1 MGSAW
6 KQLPDDLSDPA
17 RRLTEELRAVKDAT
31 GLSLSELAAL
41 THYSRA
47 SWERWLNGKRVI
59 TEQALDALVGAV
71 DCDGPKLRALWELTA
86 AEAAAV
92 DAAAGSEAAAEPEG
106 SDRAPGT
113 DGGPATGA
121 EATAAGEAGP
131 AGTADGPDAAATT
144 ATTET
149 ADATGAAATDGS
161 SAEGTLD
168 DGTGAD
174 APAVDGPGA
183 LATVPGTDRAVRT
196 TGRPSGPVLGRP
208 VALIAAS
215 VVVVLLLALA
225 GVRYFSDT
233 DGDNVGP
240 TAATVLTS
248 TPATPV
254 DSASPSTTAP
264 AVPAN
269 PAPAVPA
276 CQALGCAH
284 KDPKAAG
291 CGGDARTLL
300 TTNIGKVVIY
310 LRYSQKC
317 QAAWAAITEGQP
329 GDQATITTTGGE
341 SETALIHWGYDN
353 YSQMVNAG
361 DPAATLQVCGTRA
374 QPEGAACTAS
384 VSDLARVVANT
395 PIPVG
400 PASPPAAATDAAPSP
415 TPAG

>member
-31 GLSLSELAAL
+31 GLSLSELATR

-59 TEQALDALVGAV
+59 TEQALEALVGAV

-86 AEAAAV
+86 AEGATSG
-92 DAAAGSEAAAEPEG
+92 DTAAGDTAAGDTAAG
-106 SDRAPGT
+106 DTA
-113 DGGPATGA
+113 AGA
-121 EATAAGEAGP
+121 EAAEAAEESY
-131 AGTADGPDAAATT
+131 GPDRDPGADVEAATT
-144 ATTET
+144 T
-149 ADATGAAATDGS
+149 
-161 SAEGTLD
+161 AEGSPTD
-168 DGTGAD
+168 SPGSDSSPT
-174 APAVDGPGA
+174 DGPGA
-183 LATVPGTDRAVRT
+183 GSTPVLTSAPDRARAT
-196 TGRPSGPVLGRP
+196 ARPAGPVRGRS

-215 VVVVLLLALA
+215 VVAVLLLALA
-225 GVRYFSDT
+225 GVRYFSGADE
-233 DGDNVGP
+233 DNVGP

-254 DSASPSTTAP
+254 DSASPSTSAP

-329 GDQATITTTGGE
+329 GDQATITTSAGE

-361 DPAATLQVCGTRA
+361 DPSAVLQVCGKQA
-374 QPEGAACTAS
+374 QPEGASCTS
-384 VSDLARVVANT
+384 SISDLARVVANT

-400 PASPPAAATDAAPSP
+400 PASPPTAAADTAPAP
-415 TPAG
+415 TPSG

>member
-31 GLSLSELAAL
+31 GLSLSELATR

-86 AEAAAV
+86 AEGATAGDTAAGDTAAG
-92 DAAAGSEAAAEPEG
+92 DAAAGAEAAEAAEEPAG
-106 SDRAPGT
+106 PGL
-113 DGGPATGA
+113 DPGA
-121 EATAAGEAGP
+121 DGEA
-131 AGTADGPDAAATT
+131 AT
-144 ATTET
+144 ATT
-149 ADATGAAATDGS
+149 DGS
-161 SAEGTLD
+161 PTDSSAADSSAADSSPTGD
-168 DGTGAD
+168 SGADSPGADGTGTGSTPVRTSVP
-174 APAVDGPGA
+174 APGRARA
-183 LATVPGTDRAVRT
+183 TDRPT
-196 TGRPSGPVLGRP
+196 GPVLGRS

-215 VVVVLLLALA
+215 VVAVLLLALA
-225 GVRYFSDT
+225 GVRYFSGADE
-233 DGDNVGP
+233 DNVGP

-248 TPATPV
+248 APATPV
-254 DSASPSTTAP
+254 DSASPSTSAP

-329 GDQATITTTGGE
+329 GDQATITTSAGE

-361 DPAATLQVCGTRA
+361 DPSAVLQVCGKQA
-374 QPEGAACTAS
+374 QPEGASCTS
-384 VSDLARVVANT
+384 SISDLARVVANT

-400 PASPPAAATDAAPSP
+400 PASPPAGAADPSP
-415 TPAG
+415 TPSS

>member
-31 GLSLSELAAL
+31 GLSLSELATR

-59 TEQALDALVGAV
+59 TEQALEALVGAV

-86 AEAAAV
+86 AEGATSG
-92 DAAAGSEAAAEPEG
+92 DTAAGDTAAGDTATGDTAAGDTAAGAEAVEAIAAAEESAGP
-106 SDRAPGT
+106 DPDPGA
-113 DGGPATGA
+113 DA
-121 EATAAGEAGP
+121 EAATAA
-131 AGTADGPDAAATT
+131 ADGSPT
-144 ATTET
+144 
-149 ADATGAAATDGS
+149 
-161 SAEGTLD
+161 

-174 APAVDGPGA
+174 SPAADGPGTGSDRV
-183 LATVPGTDRAVRT
+183 LASVPAPDRAGATARPTRPVR
-196 TGRPSGPVLGRP
+196 GRS

-215 VVVVLLLALA
+215 VVAVLLLALA
-225 GVRYFSDT
+225 GARYFSGADE
-233 DGDNVGP
+233 DNVGP
-240 TAATVLTS
+240 TAATVPPATS
-248 TPATPV
+248 GTPV
-254 DSASPSTTAP
+254 DSASPSTSAP

-291 CGGDARTLL
+291 CGSDARTLL

-329 GDQATITTTGGE
+329 GDQATVTTSAGE

-361 DPAATLQVCGTRA
+361 DPSAVLQVCGKQA
-374 QPEGAACTAS
+374 QPEGASCTPS
-384 VSDLARVVANT
+384 ISDLARVVANT

-400 PASPPAAATDAAPSP
+400 PASPPTATADPAP
-415 TPAG
+415 TPSG

>member
-31 GLSLSELAAL
+31 GLSLSELATR

-59 TEQALDALVGAV
+59 TEQALEALVGAV

-86 AEAAAV
+86 AEGATSG
-92 DAAAGSEAAAEPEG
+92 DTAAGDTAASDTATGDTAAGDTAAGAEAVEAIAAAEESAGP
-106 SDRAPGT
+106 DPDPGA
-113 DGGPATGA
+113 DA
-121 EATAAGEAGP
+121 EAATAA
-131 AGTADGPDAAATT
+131 ADGSPT
-144 ATTET
+144 
-149 ADATGAAATDGS
+149 
-161 SAEGTLD
+161 

-174 APAVDGPGA
+174 SPAADGPGTGSDRV
-183 LATVPGTDRAVRT
+183 LASVPAPDRAGATARPTRPVR
-196 TGRPSGPVLGRP
+196 GRS

-215 VVVVLLLALA
+215 VVAVLLLALA
-225 GVRYFSDT
+225 GARYFSGADE
-233 DGDNVGP
+233 DNVGP
-240 TAATVLTS
+240 TAATVPPATS
-248 TPATPV
+248 GTPV
-254 DSASPSTTAP
+254 DSASPSTSAP

-291 CGGDARTLL
+291 CGSDARTLL

-329 GDQATITTTGGE
+329 GDQATVTTSAGE

-361 DPAATLQVCGTRA
+361 DPSAVLQVCGKQA
-374 QPEGAACTAS
+374 QPEGASCTPS
-384 VSDLARVVANT
+384 ISDLARVVANT

-400 PASPPAAATDAAPSP
+400 PASPPTATADLAP
-415 TPAG
+415 TPSG

>member
-6 KQLPDDLSDPA
+6 KQLPADLSDPA

-31 GLSLSELAAL
+31 GLSLSELATR

-71 DCDGPKLRALWELTA
+71 DCDGPKLRTLWELTA
-86 AEAAAV
+86 AEAATAGDTAAGDSPAG
-92 DAAAGSEAAAEPEG
+92 DAAAGDAAAGDAAAGNSPAGDAEG
-106 SDRAPGT
+106 ATAATATADSPPTDDSGADTPGT
-113 DGGPATGA
+113 DGT
-121 EATAAGEAGP
+121 
-131 AGTADGPDAAATT
+131 
-144 ATTET
+144 
-149 ADATGAAATDGS
+149 
-161 SAEGTLD
+161 
-168 DGTGAD
+168 GTGSTSVLTPVPAPGRARAAD
-174 APAVDGPGA
+174 
-183 LATVPGTDRAVRT
+183 
-196 TGRPSGPVLGRP
+196 RPTGPVRGRS

-215 VVVVLLLALA
+215 VVAVLLLALA
-225 GVRYFSDT
+225 GVRYFSGADE
-233 DGDNVGP
+233 DNVGP

-248 TPATPV
+248 TPATPG
-254 DSASPSTTAP
+254 DSASPSTSAP

-300 TTNIGKVVIY
+300 TTNIGKVVTY

-329 GDQATITTTGGE
+329 GDQATITTSAGE

-361 DPAATLQVCGTRA
+361 DPSAVLQVCGKQA
-374 QPEGAACTAS
+374 QPEGASCTS
-384 VSDLARVVANT
+384 SISDLARVVANT

-400 PASPPAAATDAAPSP
+400 PASPPAVAADPAPAPAP
-415 TPAG
+415 TPSG

>member
-31 GLSLSELAAL
+31 GLSLSELAAR

-86 AEAAAV
+86 AEGATSGDTAA
-92 DAAAGSEAAAEPEG
+92 
-106 SDRAPGT
+106 
-113 DGGPATGA
+113 GA
-121 EATAAGEAGP
+121 EAAETAETAEA
-131 AGTADGPDAAATT
+131 AEAAEATGTAEQSDGPDR
-144 ATTET
+144 
-149 ADATGAAATDGS
+149 DPGA
-161 SAEGTLD
+161 
-168 DGTGAD
+168 DGTGTGGTPDLTAVP
-174 APAVDGPGA
+174 AP
-183 LATVPGTDRAVRT
+183 DRARST
-196 TGRPSGPVLGRP
+196 KGPTGPVRGRS
-208 VALIAAS
+208 VALVAAS
-215 VVVVLLLALA
+215 VVAVLLLALA
-225 GVRYFSDT
+225 GVRYFSGADE
-233 DGDNVGP
+233 DNVGP
-240 TAATVLTS
+240 TAATVLPSTS
-248 TPATPV
+248 VTPV
-254 DSASPSTTAP
+254 DSASPSTSAP

-329 GDQATITTTGGE
+329 GDQATITTSGGE

-361 DPAATLQVCGTRA
+361 DPSAVLQVCGKQA
-374 QPEGAACTAS
+374 QPEGASCTS
-384 VSDLARVVANT
+384 SISDLARVVANT

-400 PASPPAAATDAAPSP
+400 PASPPAAAGDPAPAPSS
-415 TPAG
+415 

>member
-17 RRLTEELRAVKDAT
+17 RLLTEELRAVKDAT
-31 GLSLSELAAL
+31 GLSLSELAAR

-59 TEQALDALVGAV
+59 TAQALEALVGAV

-86 AEAAAV
+86 AEGATSGDQAAT
-92 DAAAGSEAAAEPEG
+92 DAAEAAGTAEE
-106 SDRAPGT
+106 SD
-113 DGGPATGA
+113 GPDRDPGA
-121 EATAAGEAGP
+121 EVEAATAAG
-131 AGTADGPDAAATT
+131 
-144 ATTET
+144 
-149 ADATGAAATDGS
+149 AATDSTTDGS
-161 SAEGTLD
+161 PA
-168 DGTGAD
+168 DGTA
-174 APAVDGPGA
+174 ADGPGA
-183 LATVPGTDRAVRT
+183 DGTGTGSTPELTSVPAPDRART
-196 TGRPSGPVLGRP
+196 VERPTGPVRGRSM
-208 VALIAAS
+208 ALIAAS
-215 VVVVLLLALA
+215 VVAVLLLALA
-225 GVRYFSDT
+225 GMRYFSGADQ
-233 DGDNVGP
+233 DKVGP
-240 TAATVLTS
+240 TAATVLPPTS
-248 TPATPV
+248 TTPV
-254 DSASPSTTAP
+254 DSASPSTSPP

-329 GDQATITTTGGE
+329 GDQATITTSAGE

-361 DPAATLQVCGTRA
+361 DPSAVLQVCGKQA
-374 QPEGAACTAS
+374 QPDGASCTS
-384 VSDLARVVANT
+384 SISDLARVVANT

-400 PASPPAAATDAAPSP
+400 PASPPAAAGDPAPVP
-415 TPAG
+415 TPSS

>member
-17 RRLTEELRAVKDAT
+17 RLLTEELRAVKDAT
-31 GLSLSELAAL
+31 GLSLSELATR

-86 AEAAAV
+86 AEGAASGDTTTGGTTAG
-92 DAAAGSEAAAEPEG
+92 DTAAGTTAAGAEEAAETAAESDGP
-106 SDRAPGT
+106 DRAPGA
-113 DGGPATGA
+113 DA
-121 EATAAGEAGP
+121 EAAAG
-131 AGTADGPDAAATT
+131 T
-144 ATTET
+144 
-149 ADATGAAATDGS
+149 TDGS
-161 SAEGTLD
+161 AADSPAA

-174 APAVDGPGA
+174 SPAVDGTGTGSA
-183 LATVPGTDRAVRT
+183 AVLTSVPAPAPAPDRARATDRPT
-196 TGRPSGPVLGRP
+196 GPVRSRS
-208 VALIAAS
+208 VALVAAS
-215 VVVVLLLALA
+215 VVAVLLLALA
-225 GVRYFSDT
+225 GVRYFSGDGEDT
-233 DGDNVGP
+233 VGP

-248 TPATPV
+248 APTASV
-254 DSASPSTTAP
+254 DSASPSTSAP

-361 DPAATLQVCGTRA
+361 DPSAVLQVCGKQA
-374 QPEGAACTAS
+374 QPEGASCTPS
-384 VSDLARVVANT
+384 ITDLARVVANT

-400 PASPPAAATDAAPSP
+400 PASPPAAAGDPAPAP
-415 TPAG
+415 TPSS

>member
-31 GLSLSELAAL
+31 GLSLSELAAR

-59 TEQALDALVGAV
+59 TEQALEALVGAV

-86 AEAAAV
+86 AESATSGDTATG
-92 DAAAGSEAAAEPEG
+92 DTAAGDTAASGTAAGGTAASGTAAGAEAAATPEG
-106 SDRAPGT
+106 PDGPGQ
-113 DGGPATGA
+113 
-121 EATAAGEAGP
+121 
-131 AGTADGPDAAATT
+131 GPDADGEAATG
-144 ATTET
+144 TTE
-149 ADATGAAATDGS
+149 GS
-161 SAEGTLD
+161 PT

-174 APAVDGPGA
+174 SPAADGPSDGSA
-183 LATVPGTDRAVRT
+183 AAPSSVPAPGLARAT
-196 TGRPSGPVLGRP
+196 ARPARP
-208 VALIAAS
+208 VRGRSVTLIAAS
-215 VVVVLLLALA
+215 VVAVLLLALA
-225 GVRYFSDT
+225 GVRYFSGDT
-233 DGDNVGP
+233 EDNVGP

-248 TPATPV
+248 TSTPAAPV
-254 DSASPSTTAP
+254 DSASPSTSAP

-284 KDPKAAG
+284 KDPKGAG

-329 GDQATITTTGGE
+329 GDQATITTSAGE
-341 SETALIHWGYDN
+341 TEAALIHWGYDN

-361 DPAATLQVCGTRA
+361 DPSAVLQVCGKQA
-374 QPEGAACTAS
+374 QPEGTSCTAS
-384 VSDLARVVANT
+384 ISDLARVVANT

-400 PASPPAAATDAAPSP
+400 PASPPAAAANPAPAP
-415 TPAG
+415 TPSG

>member
-31 GLSLSELAAL
+31 GLSLSELAAR

-59 TEQALDALVGAV
+59 TEQALEALVGAV

-86 AEAAAV
+86 AESATSGDTATG
-92 DAAAGSEAAAEPEG
+92 DTAAGSTAASGTTADAEAAATPEGSAAPEG
-106 SDRAPGT
+106 SDGPDQGPGA
-113 DGGPATGA
+113 DG
-121 EATAAGEAGP
+121 EAAAG
-131 AGTADGPDAAATT
+131 
-144 ATTET
+144 TTE
-149 ADATGAAATDGS
+149 GS
-161 SAEGTLD
+161 PT

-174 APAVDGPGA
+174 SPAADGPPAGSA
-183 LATVPGTDRAVRT
+183 AAPTSVPAPGRARATA
-196 TGRPSGPVLGRP
+196 RPARP
-208 VALIAAS
+208 VRGRSVTLIAAS
-215 VVVVLLLALA
+215 VVAVLLLALA
-225 GVRYFSDT
+225 GVRYFSGDT
-233 DGDNVGP
+233 EDNVGP

-248 TPATPV
+248 TSTPAAPV
-254 DSASPSTTAP
+254 DSVSPSTSAP

-284 KDPKAAG
+284 KDPKGAG

-329 GDQATITTTGGE
+329 GDQATITTSAGE

-361 DPAATLQVCGTRA
+361 DPSAALQVCGKQA
-374 QPEGAACTAS
+374 QPEGASCTAS
-384 VSDLARVVANT
+384 ISDLARVVANT

-400 PASPPAAATDAAPSP
+400 PASPPAIAGDPAPAP
-415 TPAG
+415 TPSG

>member
-31 GLSLSELAAL
+31 GLSLSELAAR

-59 TEQALDALVGAV
+59 TSQALEALVGAV
-71 DCDGPKLRALWELTA
+71 DCDGPKLRGLWELTTAEGATSGDPAPTDA
-86 AEAAAV
+86 AETAETAG
-92 DAAAGSEAAAEPEG
+92 AAGAAEE
-106 SDRAPGT
+106 S
-113 DGGPATGA
+113 
-121 EATAAGEAGP
+121 
-131 AGTADGPDAAATT
+131 DGPDRESGADVEAAT
-144 ATTET
+144 
-149 ADATGAAATDGS
+149 ATDGAPADSS
-161 SAEGTLD
+161 SAD
-168 DGTGAD
+168 STGAD
-174 APAVDGPGA
+174 ALGADGTGTGSTPELTSVPAP
-183 LATVPGTDRAVRT
+183 DRART
-196 TGRPSGPVLGRP
+196 VERPTGPVRGRSM
-208 VALIAAS
+208 ALIAAS
-215 VVVVLLLALA
+215 VVAVLLLALA
-225 GVRYFSDT
+225 GVRYFSGADE
-233 DGDNVGP
+233 DKVGP
-240 TAATVLTS
+240 TAATVLPSTS
-248 TPATPV
+248 TTPV
-254 DSASPSTTAP
+254 DSASPSTSPP

-329 GDQATITTTGGE
+329 GDQATITTSAGE

-361 DPAATLQVCGTRA
+361 DPSAVLQVCGKQA
-374 QPEGAACTAS
+374 QPEGTSCTS
-384 VSDLARVVANT
+384 SISDLARVVANT

-400 PASPPAAATDAAPSP
+400 PASPPAAAGDPAPAP
-415 TPAG
+415 TPSS

>member
-31 GLSLSELAAL
+31 GLSLSELAAR

-59 TEQALDALVGAV
+59 TAQALEALVGAV
-71 DCDGPKLRALWELTA
+71 DCDGPKLRGLWELTA
-86 AEAAAV
+86 AEGATSGDPAPA
-92 DAAAGSEAAAEPEG
+92 DAAETAETAGAAGAAEE
-106 SDRAPGT
+106 SDEPDRES
-113 DGGPATGA
+113 GA
-121 EATAAGEAGP
+121 DVE
-131 AGTADGPDAAATT
+131 AATT
-144 ATTET
+144 ATDGAP
-149 ADATGAAATDGS
+149 ADS
-161 SAEGTLD
+161 SPA

-174 APAVDGPGA
+174 VLGADGAGTGSTPELSSVPAP
-183 LATVPGTDRAVRT
+183 DRART
-196 TGRPSGPVLGRP
+196 VERPTGPVRGRSM
-208 VALIAAS
+208 ALIAAS
-215 VVVVLLLALA
+215 VVAVLLLALA
-225 GVRYFSDT
+225 GMRYFSGADE
-233 DGDNVGP
+233 DKVGP
-240 TAATVLTS
+240 TAATVLPPTS
-248 TPATPV
+248 TTPV
-254 DSASPSTTAP
+254 DSASPSTSPP

-329 GDQATITTTGGE
+329 GDQATITTSAGE

-361 DPAATLQVCGTRA
+361 DPSAVLQVCGKQA
-374 QPEGAACTAS
+374 QPDGASCTS
-384 VSDLARVVANT
+384 SISDLARVVANT

-400 PASPPAAATDAAPSP
+400 PASPPAAAGDPAPAP
-415 TPAG
+415 TPSS